1 MEVYIK
7 KVKDLIEENKDKLKI
22 VALPFIVV
30 VAILFFWFSG
40 NQDDDIKIAKGEHK
54 VLSNETYE
62 EKDLDS
68 VNKVDVKREIY
79 VDIGGAVTKPGVY
92 KVNTGTRLFQVI
104 EMAGGLLGNAITDDI
119 NQAKEV
125 FDGEKVIIPDETSQ
139 KISTEVSNEN
149 NRNYGNN
156 MSEAN
161 GKININSADSATLQE
176 IPGIGSSKADKII
189 EYRTNVGPFKT
200 IEDIKNISGIGDKT
214 FETIKEFIIV

>member
-139 KISTEVSNEN
+139 KISTEGSNEN

-176 IPGIGSSKADKII
+176 IPGIGPSKADKII

>member
-54 VLSNETYE
+54 ILSNETYE

-156 MSEAN
+156 ISEAN

-176 IPGIGSSKADKII
+176 IPGIGPSKADKII

>member
-176 IPGIGSSKADKII
+176 IPGIGPSKADKII